1 MKYLEDVLIATLISE
16 KSYDRIADSNSYTF
30 FVHTNSYKPEIKKAV
45 QELFDVDVLSVNTM
59 YRKGKKKRF
68 LNDTFHSENFWE
80 YSSLVL
86 WFGILIIT
94 HIYIHRPNFIIAD

>member
-1 MKYLEDVLIATLISE
+1 MKYLEDVLIAPLISE

-30 FVHTNSYKPEIKKAV
+30 FVHTNSNKPEIKRAV

-68 LNDTFHSENFWE
+68 G
-80 YSSLVL
+80 YVL
-86 WFGILIIT
+86 GQQSTRKIAIVTLQEGQTIVAFGV
-94 HIYIHRPNFIIAD
+94 

>member
-1 MKYLEDVLIATLISE
+1 MKYLEDVLIAPLISE

-30 FVHTNSYKPEIKKAV
+30 FVHTNSNKPEIKKAV

-68 LNDTFHSENFWE
+68 G
-80 YSSLVL
+80 YVL
-86 WFGILIIT
+86 GQQSTRKIAIVTLQEGQTIEAFGV
-94 HIYIHRPNFIIAD
+94 

>member
-1 MKYLEDVLIATLISE
+1 MKYLEDVLIAPLISE

-30 FVHTNSYKPEIKKAV
+30 FVHSNSNKPEIKRAV

-68 LNDTFHSENFWE
+68 GYVIGQQSTRKIAIVTLQEGQTIEA
-80 YSSLVL
+80 
-86 WFGILIIT
+86 FGV
-94 HIYIHRPNFIIAD
+94 

>member
-1 MKYLEDVLIATLISE
+1 MKYLEDVLIEPLISE

-30 FVHTNSYKPEIKKAV
+30 FVHSNSNKPEIKRAV

-68 LNDTFHSENFWE
+68 G
-80 YSSLVL
+80 YV
-86 WFGILIIT
+86 FGHQST
-94 HIYIHRPNFIIAD
+94 RKIAIVTLQEGQTIEAFGV

>member
-1 MKYLEDVLIATLISE
+1 MKYLEDVLIAPLISE

-30 FVHTNSYKPEIKKAV
+30 FVHTNSNKPEIKKAV

-68 LNDTFHSENFWE
+68 G
-80 YSSLVL
+80 YV
-86 WFGILIIT
+86 FGQQST
-94 HIYIHRPNFIIAD
+94 RKIAIVTLQEGQTIEAFGV